1 MSTLDRADREQFSE
15 DGTPRLPHIVIGI
28 TNPQTCLIL
37 TGRLRA
43 LRTAGFQVT
52 LVSSPGPLL
61 DQTARSEG
69 VASEALPM
77 RRGIAPWHDFISL
90 VRLYLL
96 LRRLRPDLTEFSTP
110 KAGLLGTLAARCAG
124 VQRRVYMLRG
134 LRLETATG
142 FKRLVLLAAER
153 VAANCAHIVLCNSRS
168 LRKKSLELRL
178 APEEKLQMLGSGSS
192 NGVDIER
199 FSPGPT
205 DLRWRLGIPDRVPV
219 IGFVG
224 RLTRDKGIPEL
235 LEGFDRLLKQSP
247 EAFMLLVGWFD
258 DAEDSLDDRQR
269 RMIEEHS
276 RIVCTGFVEDPAPYY
291 RAMDFLI
298 LPSRREGFP
307 NAVLEAAASGI
318 PVITTFATGARNAVV
333 AGVTGLLIPKGS
345 PAAICAASL
354 DLLRDRE
361 RRMRMGREA
370 RAWVLEYYPEKEV
383 LGMTAAFYRNLCNT
397 VPVATRT
404 AESNEAVASLR

>member
-1 MSTLDRADREQFSE
+1 MISLDCTESSPYSADGS
-15 DGTPRLPHIVIGI
+15 PRPPHIVIGI
-28 TNPQTCLIL
+28 TNPQTCLVL
-37 TGRLRA
+37 TGRLKA
-43 LRTAGFQVT
+43 LRKAGFQVT

-61 DQTARSEG
+61 DQTARDEG

-134 LRLETATG
+134 LRLETAMG

-153 VAANCAHIVLCNSRS
+153 LAASSAHVVLCNSRS
-168 LRKKSLELRL
+168 LRKKSLELGL
-178 APEEKLQMLGSGSS
+178 APAEKLQMLGSGSS

-235 LEGFDRLLKQSP
+235 LDGFNRLLQQSP
-247 EAFMLLVGWFD
+247 EAYLLMVGWFD

-269 RMIEEHS
+269 RMIEEHP
-276 RIVCTGFVEDPAPYY
+276 RIVCTGFVEDAAPYY

-318 PVITTFATGARNAVV
+318 PVVTTFATGARNAVV

-345 PAAICAASL
+345 PAAICTASL

-370 RAWVLEYYPEKEV
+370 RAWVLEYFPEKEV
-383 LGMTAAFYRNLCNT
+383 LGMTTAFYRNLFNT
-397 VPVATRT
+397 IPDATRA
-404 AESNEAVASLR
+404 AEPSEPVASLP